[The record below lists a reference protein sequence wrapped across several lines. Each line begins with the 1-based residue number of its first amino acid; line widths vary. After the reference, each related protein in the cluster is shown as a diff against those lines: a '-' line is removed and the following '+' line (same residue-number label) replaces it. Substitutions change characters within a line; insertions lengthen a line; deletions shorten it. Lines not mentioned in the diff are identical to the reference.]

1 MFEWM
6 LRRTTTVPDTFHA
19 ARLCGGNKYTA
30 GQK

>member
-19 ARLCGGNKYTA
+19 GHLCSGNKYTV
-30 GQK
+30 G